1 MEADDDD
8 FDVPQPEEAETR
20 DKGSGRGKGRGRGGG
35 KGRGSSNKA
44 KTCFAQG
51 CQEKVRA
58 HSKFCQTHHKDVEAM
73 KYQAKVKDP
82 KAFKVLEDVL
92 ADPAKTAMA
101 LDDFSKENPGGRFRK
116 KLIDWT
122 SFTQKFGKRAEVRMR
137 GTEELMDVSDFVA
150 WQRSRGKSEEESM
163 QLWKEHLESDLE
175 REGEGATV
183 KLWIVRNKQR
193 YKDTIHYKDEGMEEG
208 SKPVKD
214 ISDSDR
220 PVFCE
225 NFRKVYL
232 DVSGKGFCLI
242 HVANWGQRELLG
254 RLQILIC

>member
-1 MEADDDD
+1 MEGDEDD
-8 FDVPQPEEAETR
+8 FDVPQPEEAETK
-20 DKGSGRGKGRGRGGG
+20 DQGSGRGKGRGRGGG
-35 KGRGSSNKA
+35 RGRGASTNKA

-51 CQEKVRA
+51 CPEKVRA
-58 HSKFCQTHHKDVEAM
+58 HSKFCQAHHKDVEAM

-82 KAFKVLEDVL
+82 KAVKVLEDVL
-92 ADPAKTAMA
+92 GDPAKTAMA

-122 SFTQKFGKRAEVRMR
+122 SFTQKFGKRAEVRLR

-150 WQRSRGKSEEESM
+150 WQRTRGKSEEESM

-193 YKDTIHYKDEGMEEG
+193 YKDTVHYKDEGMEEG
-208 SKPVKD
+208 SKPIKD
-214 ISDSDR
+214 ISDADR

-225 NFRKVYL
+225 KFGMFFL
-232 DVSGKGFCLI
+232 DVSGKTFCLI
-242 HVANWGQRELLG
+242 HLAHSGQR
-254 RLQILIC
+254 